1 MGRIIGIDLGTTNS
15 CVTVL
20 EGAAPVVIPND
31 VGGRTTPSIVAFTK
45 DGSVLVGASAKRQAV
60 ANPENT
66 LFGVKRL
73 IGRQASS
80 PAVKGLKATMPY
92 SIVASPNGDAAI
104 EAGGKTLSPPE
115 VSAHVLRQM
124 KQIAEDYLG
133 EEVTDAV
140 VTVPAYFDD
149 AQRNAT
155 KDAGKIAGL
164 DVKSVI
170 NEPTAAAL
178 AYGVQKRTDS
188 GIVAVFDLGGGTF
201 DVSILRIEGGVFEVL
216 STSGDTALGGDDFDR
231 VIVSA
236 LMTDFQAESGI
247 DVSRDPAALQRLK
260 EAAEHAKHDLSGVT
274 ETDINLPFLGV
285 GARGPAHLNR
295 TVERAW
301 FDALTLPL
309 VERLTAP
316 CERAISD
323 ARITKADVSEVVLVG
338 GMTRVPAVEQK
349 VVEIFG
355 KKPVKGINPDEIVAL
370 GAATQSGLMMGTLD
384 EVMLLDVT
392 SQSFG
397 IRVVNDR
404 MSVVIPRNTTIP
416 TRAEKVF
423 RTTEKDQDR
432 VTLDVFQGEEPTVG
446 GNRLIGSFALGGLP
460 LGAAGSVQVKVSF
473 TIDTDGILAVDA
485 IETRSGQKT
494 SLKISASS
502 GLARGEVDRLSAEF
516 SAARV

>member
-1 MGRIIGIDLGTTNS
+1 M
-15 CVTVL
+15 
-20 EGAAPVVIPND
+20 
-31 VGGRTTPSIVAFTK
+31 
-45 DGSVLVGASAKRQAV
+45 
-60 ANPENT
+60 
-66 LFGVKRL
+66 
-73 IGRQASS
+73 
-80 PAVKGLKATMPY
+80 
-92 SIVASPNGDAAI
+92 
-104 EAGGKTLSPPE
+104 
-115 VSAHVLRQM
+115 
-124 KQIAEDYLG
+124 
-133 EEVTDAV
+133 
-140 VTVPAYFDD
+140 
-149 AQRNAT
+149 
-155 KDAGKIAGL
+155 
-164 DVKSVI
+164 KSVI